1 MKWKAT
7 ACLIV
12 LLAACSKTVVTDDDN
27 GKTIVVDAGH
37 KVEIKLSENPS
48 TGYSWAIEPQPVGA
62 TEFEWKEG
70 KYIPD
75 KKNKNMVGVGGKK
88 MFEVRLPNPGKLKI
102 EGCYFRPWEK
112 CDMQKD
118 KTFRLLIEAR

>member
-12 LLAACSKTVVTDDDN
+12 LLAACSKTVVTDNDN
-27 GKTIVVDAGH
+27 GKTIVIDAGQSL
-37 KVEIKLSENPS
+37 EIKLPENPS
-48 TGYSWAIEPQPVGA
+48 TGYSWELGA
-62 TEFEWKEG
+62 KPMGKVEFELKEG

-75 KKNKNMVGVGGKK
+75 EKPQHLVGRGGVRV
-88 MFEVRLPNPGKLKI
+88 FELCLLSQGKLQI

-112 CDMQKD
+112 CNAQTD
-118 KTFRLLIEAR
+118 KIFKLLIEAK

>member
-12 LLAACSKTVVTDDDN
+12 LLAACSKTVVTDNDN
-27 GKTIVVDAGH
+27 GKTIVVGAGH
-37 KVEIKLSENPS
+37 KVEIKLPENPS
-48 TGYSWAIEPQPVGA
+48 TGYSWAIEPQPQGA

-75 KKNKNMVGVGGKK
+75 EKYKNMLGSGGTKV
-88 MFEVRLPNPGKLKI
+88 FELRLLSSGKLKI
-102 EGCYFRPWEK
+102 EGCYFRPWQK
-112 CDMQKD
+112 CNTQKD
-118 KTFRLLIEAR
+118 KTFKLLIEAK